1 MIKYLSL
8 LIFMLSTSAYAGW
21 IAEQTK
27 VIAVESTSGNTD
39 TFTAIVRGG
48 SGACVSL
55 MGDNLIYFPHSEAA
69 TSDIHNRTYSML
81 LAALTSGAK
90 VSIYNYADNSCQKAV
105 GVRMINE

>member
-1 MIKYLSL
+1 MLKYLSL
-8 LIFMLSTSAYAGW
+8 FILFLSTSVNANW

-27 VIAVESTSGNTD
+27 VIAVESSSGNTD

-48 SGACVSL
+48 SGPCVSL
-55 MGDNLIYFPHSEAA
+55 RGDTLIFFPRSEAA

-90 VSIYNYADNSCQKAV
+90 VSIYNYVDHSCQKAV
-105 GVRMINE
+105 SVRMINE